1 MASPGTTLTG
11 MNRVTPWSS
20 SSFKLRSC
28 PAIQP
33 LLSYSDPNSSYTFIS
48 QTSRSKPVAF
58 TAAADQYRCFFV
70 NMGDR
75 FMNGYLEEQAP
86 RATDPECSP
95 FIFQRLRDA
104 KGYSTKA
111 VTDCMTSVQHGK
123 AAGNPGIP
131 ASRSARAFVKSLRRQ
146 KPSSCDQPP
155 LDSSGQ
161 PLICHSKKWPK
172 HAGEG
177 A

>member
-1 MASPGTTLTG
+1 MLHANSQGGELANG
-11 MNRVTPWSS
+11 ESWNNAEWNEQSHALV
-20 SSFKLRSC
+20 FEFVQLRSC

-86 RATDPECSP
+86 RATDPEFSP

-123 AAGNPGIP
+123 ATQEFQHLAVRGLLSNLYTARNGRVVTNHLLTLQD
-131 ASRSARAFVKSLRRQ
+131 SR
-146 KPSSCDQPP
+146 
-155 LDSSGQ
+155 
-161 PLICHSKKWPK
+161 
-172 HAGEG
+172 
-177 A
+177 